1 VVRTSKSGNY
11 VPRTPSHQAPDNERF
26 DGLLDADDCVHYVH
40 MIPCNLTT
48 GEYSAMLG
56 DPLFWQCLLDG
67 FKCEH
72 ALIFQCDTLL
82 IKGCDAVDAFF

>member
-1 VVRTSKSGNY
+1 
-11 VPRTPSHQAPDNERF
+11 
-26 DGLLDADDCVHYVH
+26 